1 MPPARKE
8 RVTETTG
15 CSWCSITTSCTPLAS
30 VASLNGGN
38 RTGVRGVGLGGVVGK
53 LWADMRSGRTA
64 VSTAAAAR
72 LTALPRYRHPAV
84 TAPPPPLRASPPS
97 PPRSRDRGTLPRTGG
112 YPPPSP
118 PG

>member
-38 RTGVRGVGLGGVVGK
+38 RTRVRGVGLGGGVGE

-64 VSTAAAAR
+64 GNTPPPAR
-72 LTALPRYRHPAV
+72 PTPPPPDPPPPL
-84 TAPPPPLRASPPS
+84 TAPPPPPPAFPPS
-97 PPRSRDRGTLPRTGG
+97 PP
-112 YPPPSP
+112 PS
-118 PG
+118 